1 MLEFEVGLVD
11 GGKMNFDQS
20 FLPFNVKKKKK
31 KKKNTCKQLIEK
43 NILKLTVNAQ

>member
-20 FLPFNVKKKKK
+20 FLPSFNVKKKLKK
-31 KKKNTCKQLIEK
+31 KKMCKQLIEK

>member
-20 FLPFNVKKKKK
+20 FLPSFNVKKKLKK
-31 KKKNTCKQLIEK
+31 RNVSA
-43 NILKLTVNAQ
+43 VN